1 MRTLSGFTC
10 ATLLVACAVSDQRI
24 THPSATPGHLVPVF
38 AVTEPAPAG
47 SVLRVFVDPDKLVGW
62 IAGQASYAGKV
73 VQFDGHA
80 TSAVVGTDNSFEL
93 PLAFAKRA
101 EAEVR
106 VGELSQVVTIEPAA
120 EAEPAAYVITD
131 RGAYRPGQKLQ
142 LTAFLRRLEG
152 GELRPALTSPVEVR
166 LVSDTKGTVAA
177 KLLLPV
183 DASGRATGEY
193 TFSPADPLDTYTVQV
208 PGFRGTAKVT
218 LAEYRKAKVKL
229 DVDASIVD
237 GDAEVSFKALDF
249 LDHGVAGGS
258 VSFTAQIVRQPEGP
272 APLRGFVYEGPRAEL
287 QRDEVLLHAADPDT
301 AGRLWDA
308 GRFVVSQLEGKVT
321 LDGKGAGSYRVPLEG
336 SYLRG
341 RHDLVVASTMV
352 DPNGYEQRTTRTIPL
367 ARRDHRVQIETA
379 HALVATGTSVDVT
392 VRVTDAAGRLIIPA
406 STSIA
411 AVKISPP
418 EDVVHGN
425 NYVGNNLNGI
435 GIDNNVNRNW
445 VGGPNGGRWAVNNG
459 YWVGGANGGH
469 WVNTGNNLVNVPN
482 CRFTNLGCVRMRSPR
497 TGRRAQLIPDDTLA
511 ATAAVISDRASLALP
526 DPGAYRLIA
535 SAKLLDGST
544 VWGEAGVAVREKTRM
559 PDVVLELDRSELD
572 HGDRIAGTLSSRYRD
587 AAALLLV
594 RDATGIKSHH
604 RAIVTNGALRFDLP
618 STGLTYG
625 ASVEAYLLGAESVEA
640 AQQAIRITPKHRELS
655 IKTQAKDSYGP
666 GDQVDLGID
675 VATRE
680 PVDLVV
686 SVYDQALLGIAQDR
700 SIDPRNFFFADD
712 RVHARSGLATLR
724 AQLGDLTVGEVLD
737 LAKQRARQA
746 PRTPDGNFEREAVTV
761 LEGLYGKGQRFSVRT
776 AVSTLRYLGIP
787 ATASDA
793 AQDQVGS
800 TASTA
805 AITHTRLVDLLAGLP
820 ISFVRAGDAI
830 AMFDPTQEVMKPVQ
844 GISFSGAASGN
855 ASFSSGNASYSSMPS
870 ISYVPA
876 GPQPLAGVDSSATT
890 SAIRR
895 DFSDSAFWT
904 GTARTDPAGHARVTF
919 KLPDS
924 LTNWQVVVTAIGR
937 NRVGRQL
944 SKLRTVRDVMIWPL
958 LPRQLVEGDTVT
970 VGASVHNLTDRDRDI
985 AVTLQTENV
994 DVLTPTALTVH
1005 VPRNTSVPVSW
1016 NVRAKDPGLATLL
1029 ASAATPGA
1037 PPDASLKRIPIVAS
1051 SAEQVVTASGFAT
1064 KPLALELPDGLDPKQ
1079 TRLELTFAP
1088 SLAADLAKT
1097 LDYLVEYPYGCAE
1110 QTMSRFAPAIEVAG
1124 VLENLGIRDGALV
1137 ARMPGVVS
1145 GGLKRL
1151 TELQQPDGGW
1161 GWIGSGTTHE
1171 MITPYVTWGL
1181 LRAERA
1187 GYKLPDPKT
1196 LPRALEKIFAFA
1208 QSLGDRQQSDRIY
1221 LMYVYGQKHA
1231 LPDAWWTWLVARAD
1245 KLTDYALALA
1255 LEIAVKR
1262 GDSAIADRFARTLRA
1277 RAVQAEQGVH
1287 WKSAGFSRWM
1297 EDPFE
1302 VSAAVLAALV
1312 AHDSTDPLIAQSIA
1326 YFTATK
1332 RGDRWNSTKDT
1343 AMVLYA
1349 MTAYLRAQRVTA
1361 SKTSTIE
1368 FAVDGGAPRRLAF
1381 PDGLARTVTIEGK
1394 ALSRKPT
1401 ITFSSAAPGITVHAV
1416 ARYRRTGRNL
1426 APLAQGLAVT
1436 RTVSLIDAAGKRTPL
1451 KSGDRVPRG
1460 AYVESVVKVENTQR
1474 EMMRFLLI
1482 EDPKPAG
1489 AEALPATDRRLARY
1503 GTPWVFREDRETHL
1517 AFHHEQV
1524 PASTQVATILHLES
1538 AGDLAFVPA
1547 SAELMY
1553 QTQTRGHSGSFTLRV
1568 E

>member
-1 MRTLSGFTC
+1 M
-10 ATLLVACAVSDQRI
+10 
-24 THPSATPGHLVPVF
+24 F

-73 VQFDGHA
+73 VQFDGHP
-80 TSAVVGTDNSFEL
+80 TRVVVGADNSFEL

-106 VGELSQVVTIEPAA
+106 VGELTQVVTIEPLTT
-120 EAEPAAYVITD
+120 AEPAAYVVTD

-166 LVSDTKGTVAA
+166 LVSDTKGIVAA
-177 KLLLPV
+177 KLMLAV
-183 DASGRATGEY
+183 DASGRASGEY

-229 DVDASIVD
+229 DVDAQVVD
-237 GDAEVSFKALDF
+237 GDAAVSFKALDF

-258 VSFTAQIVRQPEGP
+258 VSFTAQVVRQPEDK
-272 APLRGFVYEGPRAEL
+272 APLRGFAYEGPRAEL
-287 QRDEVLLHAADPDT
+287 QRDEVLLHAADPDS

-308 GRFVVSQLEGKVT
+308 GRYVVSQVEGKVV
-321 LDGKGAGSYRVPLEG
+321 LDGKGHGSYRVPLEG

-379 HALVATGTSVDVT
+379 HALVATGSSVDVT
-392 VRVTDAAGRLIIPA
+392 VRVTDAAGRLVVPA
-406 STSIA
+406 STCIA
-411 AVKISPP
+411 AVRISPP
-418 EDVVHGN
+418 QDVVLGN
-425 NYVGNNLNGI
+425 SYLNNSF
-435 GIDNNVNRNW
+435 DNNVNSNW
-445 VGGPNGGRWAVNNG
+445 VGGPNGG
-459 YWVGGANGGH
+459 H
-469 WVNTGNNLVNVPN
+469 WIDNNLNNAYRPNGPNGAWVVNPSS
-482 CRFTNLGCVRMRSPR
+482 CRFTSSGCLDRRPSHSP
-497 TGRRAQLIPDDTLA
+497 RRAQLIPDDTLA
-511 ATAAVISDRASLALP
+511 ATAAVIGDSASLEIP

-572 HGDRIAGTLSSRYRD
+572 HGERIAGTLSSRYRD
-587 AAALLLV
+587 AAALLIV

-604 RAIVTNGALRFDLP
+604 RAVVANGVLRFDLP
-618 STGLTYG
+618 STGLSYG
-625 ASVEAYLLGAESVEA
+625 ASVEAYLLGRDSIEA
-640 AQQAIRITPKHRELS
+640 AQHSVRINPTHRELS
-655 IKTQAKDSYGP
+655 IRTQAKDSYGP
-666 GDQVDLGID
+666 GEQVDLGID
-675 VATRE
+675 VSTRE

-686 SVYDQALLGIAQDR
+686 SVYDQALLGIAPDR
-700 SIDPRNFFFADD
+700 SVDPRTFFFGDD
-712 RVHARSGLATLR
+712 RVHARAGLATLR

-737 LAKQRARQA
+737 LAKQRAGQA
-746 PRTPDGNFEREAVTV
+746 PRTPEGNFEREAVSV
-761 LEGLYGKGQRFSVRT
+761 LDAVYVKGQRFSLRT
-776 AVSTLRYLGIP
+776 AVTTLRYLGIA
-787 ATASDA
+787 ATASEA
-793 AQDQVGS
+793 AQGVVPTTAPF
-800 TASTA
+800 TAS
-805 AITHTRLVDLLAGLP
+805 ITRTRLVDLLEGLTD
-820 ISFVRAGDAI
+820 IAFVRVGDAI
-830 AMFDPTQEVMKPVQ
+830 AMFDPTKEVMKPVQ

-855 ASFSSGNASYSSMPS
+855 ASFSSGNASFSSTPS

-876 GPQPLAGVDSSATT
+876 GPQPLSGMETSST
-890 SAIRR
+890 IRR

-904 GTARTDPAGHARVTF
+904 GTARTDATGHARVSF

-958 LPRQLVEGDTVT
+958 LPRQMVEGDTVT

-994 DVLTPTALTVH
+994 DVLSPAGLTVR

-1016 NVRAKDPGLATLL
+1016 TVRARSPGLATLL

-1037 PPDASLKRIPIVAS
+1037 PPDASLKRIPIVSS

-1064 KPLALELPDGLDPKQ
+1064 KPLQLELPDGLDPKH
-1079 TRLELTFAP
+1079 TRLEVTFAP
-1088 SLAADLAKT
+1088 SLAADMAKS
-1097 LDYLVEYPYGCAE
+1097 LDYLVEYPHGCAE

-1208 QSLGDRQQSDRIY
+1208 QSLDDRQLSDRIY

-1231 LPDAWWTWLVARAD
+1231 LPDVWWTWLVAKAD
-1245 KLTDYALALA
+1245 KMSDYALALA

-1262 GDSAIADRFARTLRA
+1262 GDRRVADRFATALRS

-1287 WKSAGFSRWM
+1287 WQTAGFSRWM

-1349 MTAYLRAQRVTA
+1349 MTAYIRAQRVAA
-1361 SKTSTIE
+1361 SKTGWID
-1368 FAVDGGAPRRLAF
+1368 FAVDGGAPRHLAF
-1381 PDGLARTVTIEGK
+1381 PDGLSRTVTIEGA

-1401 ITFSSAAPGITVHAV
+1401 ITFPNAAPGVTVHAV
-1416 ARYRRTGRNL
+1416 VRYRRTGRNL
-1426 APLAQGLAVT
+1426 APLAHGLAVT
-1436 RTVSLIDAAGKRTPL
+1436 RTVFLIDAAGKRTQL
-1451 KSGDRVPRG
+1451 ASGDRVARG
-1460 AYVESVVKVENTQR
+1460 AYVESVVRVDHSQR
-1474 EMMRFLLI
+1474 EAMRFLLI

-1489 AEALPATDRRLARY
+1489 AEALPETDRRIVQY
-1503 GTPWVFREDRETHL
+1503 GRPWVFREDREDRV

-1524 PASTQVATILHLES
+1524 PTTTQTHTILHLES
-1538 AGDLAFVPA
+1538 AGELAFVPA

>member
-24 THPSATPGHLVPVF
+24 THPIATPGQIVPVF

-47 SVLRVFVDPDKLVGW
+47 SLLRVFVDPDKLVGW
-62 IAGQASYAGKV
+62 IAGQASYAGKLV
-73 VQFDGHA
+73 YFDGHA
-80 TSAVVGTDNSFEL
+80 TSVVVNVDNSFEL
-93 PLAFAKRA
+93 PLAFLQRA
-101 EAEVR
+101 EAEIR
-106 VGELSQVVTIEPAA
+106 VGDLSQVVTIEPAA
-120 EAEPAAYVITD
+120 QTEPAAYVVTD

-152 GELRPALTSPVEVR
+152 GELRPALKSPVEVR

-177 KLLLPV
+177 KLMLAV

-208 PGFRGTAKVT
+208 PGFRGTAKIT

-229 DVDASIVD
+229 DVDAKVVD

-258 VSFTAQIVRQPEGP
+258 VAFTAQIVRQPEDK

-287 QRDEVLLHAADPDT
+287 QRDEVLLHTADPDT

-308 GRFVVSQLEGKVT
+308 GRYVVSQVEGKVT
-321 LDGKGAGSYRVPLEG
+321 LDGKGTGWYRVPLEG

-341 RHDLVVASTMV
+341 RHDLVVESTMV

-379 HALVATGTSVDVT
+379 HTLVATGASVDVT
-392 VRVTDAAGRLIIPA
+392 VRVTDATGRLVVPA

-418 EDVVHGN
+418 QDVVLGN
-425 NYVGNNLNGI
+425 NYFGNNFNG
-435 GIDNNVNRNW
+435 NW
-445 VGGPNGGRWAVNNG
+445 VGGPNGGRWSNTNNG
-459 YWVGGANGGH
+459 YWVGGPNGGH
-469 WVNTGNNLVNVPN
+469 FVNTGNTVVSVPN
-482 CRFTNLGCVRMRSPR
+482 CRFTNLGCFKLGNARPRRS
-497 TGRRAQLIPDDTLA
+497 AQLIPDDTLA
-511 ATAAVISDRASLALP
+511 ATAAVIGDRASLAIP

-559 PDVVLELDRSELD
+559 PDLVLELDRSELD
-572 HGDRIAGTLSSRYRD
+572 HGDRIAGTLNTRYRD
-587 AAALLLV
+587 AAALLVV

-625 ASVEAYLLGAESVEA
+625 ASVEAYLMGADTVEA
-640 AQQAIRITPKHRELS
+640 AQQSIRVTPKDRQLS

-666 GDQVDLGID
+666 GEVVDLGID
-675 VATRE
+675 VGTRE

-686 SVYDQALLGIAQDR
+686 SVYDQALLGIAPDR
-700 SIDPRNFFFADD
+700 AIDPRNFFFADD
-712 RVHARSGLATLR
+712 RVHARAGLATLR
-724 AQLGDLTVGEVLD
+724 TQLGDLTVGELLD
-737 LAKQRARQA
+737 LAKDRARRA
-746 PRTPDGNFEREAVTV
+746 SHLADGNFERDAATV
-761 LEGLYGKGQRFSVRT
+761 LDAFYLKGQRFSVRT
-776 AVSTLRYLGIP
+776 AMTTLRYLGIP
-787 ATASDA
+787 ATASAA
-793 AQDQVGS
+793 AQNQVGGLPF
-800 TASTA
+800 TA
-805 AITHTRLVDLLAGLP
+805 AVMRTRLIDLLAQLP
-820 ISFVRAGDAI
+820 ISFVRAGDSI
-830 AMFDPTQEVMKPVQ
+830 AMFDPAQEVMRPVQ

-855 ASFSSGNASYSSMPS
+855 ATYSTGNASYSPSVPS
-870 ISYVPA
+870 INYVPA
-876 GPQPLAGVDSSATT
+876 GPQPLTGTEASST
-890 SAIRR
+890 IRR

-904 GTARTDPAGHARVTF
+904 GTARTDANGHARVTF

-937 NRVGRQL
+937 NRVGRQT

-958 LPRQLVEGDTVT
+958 LPRQMVEGDTVT

-985 AVTLQTENV
+985 VVALQTENV
-994 DVLTPTALTVH
+994 DVLTPASLTVR
-1005 VPRNTSVPVSW
+1005 VPRNASVPVTW
-1016 NVRAKDPGLATLL
+1016 NVRAKSPGLATLL

-1037 PPDASLKRIPIVAS
+1037 PPDASLKRIPIVSS
-1051 SAEQVVTASGFAT
+1051 SAEQIITASGFAT
-1064 KPLALELPDGLDPKQ
+1064 KPLELELPDGLDPRH

-1110 QTMSRFAPAIEVAG
+1110 QTMSKFAPAIEVAG

-1137 ARMPGVVS
+1137 ARLPGVVS

-1208 QSLGDRQQSDRIY
+1208 QALGDQQLSDRIY
-1221 LMYVYGQKHA
+1221 LMYVYGQQHA
-1231 LPDAWWTWLVARAD
+1231 LPEAWWTWLLARAD
-1245 KLTDYALALA
+1245 KLSDYALALA

-1262 GDSAIADRFARTLRA
+1262 GDRAVADRFARDLHSRA
-1277 RAVQAEQGVH
+1277 IRTELGVV

-1312 AHDSTDPLIAQSIA
+1312 AHDSTDPLIARSIA

-1349 MTAYLRAQRVTA
+1349 MTAYLRAQRIAA
-1361 SKTSTIE
+1361 SKTSTID
-1368 FAVDGGAPRRLAF
+1368 FVVDKGTPQHLAF
-1381 PDGLARTVTIEGK
+1381 PDGLSRTVTIEGK

-1401 ITFSSAAPGITVHAV
+1401 ITFLEAAPGITVHAV

-1426 APLAQGLAVT
+1426 APLAQGLVVHRA
-1436 RTVSLIDAAGKRTPL
+1436 VSLISPDGKRTIL
-1451 KSGDRVPRG
+1451 RSGDRVPRG
-1460 AYVESVVKVENTQR
+1460 SYIESVVEVANSKN

-1489 AEALPATDRRLARY
+1489 AEALPATDRRLGGYRQ
-1503 GTPWVFREDRETHL
+1503 PWVFREDRETHL

-1524 PASTQVATILHLES
+1524 PASTRVATILHLES

>member
-1 MRTLSGFTC
+1 MAAMRTLSGFTC

-24 THPSATPGHLVPVF
+24 THPAAPPGRTTSVF

-73 VQFDGHA
+73 VYFDGHPTRA
-80 TSAVVGTDNSFEL
+80 IVGTDNSFEL

-101 EAEVR
+101 DAEVR
-106 VGELSQVVTIEPAA
+106 VGELSQVVAIEPAV
-120 EAEPAAYVITD
+120 EAEPAAYVVTD

-142 LTAFLRRLEG
+142 LTAFLRRLEH
-152 GELRPALTSPVEVR
+152 GELRPALKSPVEVQ
-166 LVSDTKGTVAA
+166 LISDTKKTVAA
-177 KLLLPV
+177 KLLLAV
-183 DASGRATGEY
+183 DASGRAAGEY
-193 TFSPADPLDTYTVQV
+193 TFSAADPLDTYTVQI

-229 DVDASIVD
+229 DVDAKVVD
-237 GDAEVSFKALDF
+237 GDAEVSFRALDF

-258 VSFTAQIVRQPEGP
+258 VSFTAQVVRQPETK
-272 APLRGFVYEGPRAEL
+272 AALRGFAYEGPRVLL

-308 GRFVVSQLEGKVT
+308 GRYVVSQVEGKVT
-321 LDGKGAGSYRVPLEG
+321 LDGKGNGAYRVPLEG

-379 HALVATGTSVDVT
+379 HALVASGGAVDVT
-392 VRVTDAAGRLIIPA
+392 VRVTDAAGRLVVPA

-418 EDVVHGN
+418 QDVVLGN
-425 NYVGNNLNGI
+425 SYLDNGLDNNLG
-435 GIDNNVNRNW
+435 NW
-445 VGGPNGGRWAVNNG
+445 VGGPNGGHWVNNTNG
-459 YWVGGANGGH
+459 SWIGSPNGGH
-469 WVNTGNNLVNVPN
+469 WVGNTIVNLPN
-482 CRFTNLGCVRMRSPR
+482 CRFTNLGCVRLRATRGP
-497 TGRRAQLIPDDTLA
+497 RRAQLIPDDTLA
-511 ATAAVISDRASLALP
+511 ATAAVIGDRASLEIP

-604 RAIVTNGALRFDLP
+604 RAIVANGVLRFDLP

-625 ASVEAYLLGAESVEA
+625 ASVEAYLLGADSIEA
-640 AQQAIRITPKHRELS
+640 AQQAVRINPTHRELS
-655 IKTQAKDSYGP
+655 IKTQVKDSYGP
-666 GDQVDLGID
+666 GDVVDLGIE
-675 VATRE
+675 VGTRE

-686 SVYDQALLGIAQDR
+686 SVYDQALLGIAPDH

-712 RVHARSGLATLR
+712 RVHAHSGLATLR
-724 AQLGDLTVGEVLD
+724 AQLGDLTVGEVLE
-737 LAKQRARQA
+737 LAKQRAGQA
-746 PRTPDGNFEREAVTV
+746 PRTPDGNFEREAATV
-761 LEGLYGKGQRFSVRT
+761 LEGLYRKGQRFSVGT
-776 AVSTLRYLGIP
+776 AMTTLRYLGIP
-787 ATASDA
+787 VTASPAAQYQTSATAF
-793 AQDQVGS
+793 
-800 TASTA
+800 TAS
-805 AITHTRLVDLLAGLP
+805 ITRTRLVELLAGLP
-820 ISFVRAGDAI
+820 IAFVRAGDAI
-830 AMFDPTQEVMKPVQ
+830 AMFDPTQEVMRPVQ
-844 GISFSGAASGN
+844 GLSFDGAASGN
-855 ASFSSGNASYSSMPS
+855 ATFSTGNASYSRSVPS

-876 GPQPLAGVDSSATT
+876 GPQPLSGMESSST
-890 SAIRR
+890 IRR

-904 GTARTDPAGHARVTF
+904 GTARTDAAGHARVTF

-958 LPRQLVEGDTVT
+958 LPRQMVEGDTVT

-994 DVLTPTALTVH
+994 DVLTPAALTVR

-1016 NVRAKDPGLATLL
+1016 SVRARSPGLATLL

-1037 PPDASLKRIPIVAS
+1037 PPDASLKKIPIVSS
-1051 SAEQVVTASGFAT
+1051 SAEQLVTASGFAT
-1064 KPLALELPDGLDPKQ
+1064 KPLQLELPDGLDPKH

-1088 SLAADLAKT
+1088 SLAADMAKT

-1124 VLENLGIRDGALV
+1124 VLENLGIRDGALA
-1137 ARMPGVVS
+1137 ARLPGVVA

-1161 GWIGSGTTHE
+1161 GWIGNGTTHE

-1208 QSLGDRQQSDRIY
+1208 QSLDDRQPSDRIY

-1262 GDSAIADRFARTLRA
+1262 GDRTVADRFARTLRA
-1277 RAVQAEQGVH
+1277 RAIVAEQGVH
-1287 WKSAGFSRWM
+1287 WKTAGFSRWM

-1302 VSAAVLAALV
+1302 VSAVVLAALV
-1312 AHDSTDPLIAQSIA
+1312 AHDSSDPLIAQSIA

-1349 MTAYLRAQRVTA
+1349 MTAYVRAQRLTA
-1361 SKTSTIE
+1361 DKTTAID
-1368 FAVDGGAPRRLAF
+1368 FAVDGGAPRHLAF
-1381 PDGLARTVTIEGK
+1381 PDGLSRTVTIEGT

-1401 ITFSSAAPGITVHAV
+1401 ITFPKAAPGITVHAV

-1426 APLAQGLAVT
+1426 APLAQGLTVT
-1436 RTVSLIDAAGKRTPL
+1436 RTVQLIDAAGKRTPL

-1460 AYVESVVKVENTQR
+1460 SYVESVVRVEHAQK

-1524 PASTQVATILHLES
+1524 PQATQVATILHLES
-1538 AGDLAFVPA
+1538 AGELAFVPA

-1553 QTQTRGHSGSFTLRV
+1553 QTQTRGHSGSYTLRV